1 MFEHI
6 LQEIQQHD
14 TIILHRHSKPDGD
27 AMGSQIGL
35 KHLLRENFPCM
46 PLAMNPGSSAS
57 WRIPPWTPSKTAPM
71 KAPWL

>member
-35 KHLLRENFPCM
+35 KHLLRENFPAAVAEANIEVF
-46 PLAMNPGSSAS
+46 LRAIGE
-57 WRIPPWTPSKTAPM
+57 
-71 KAPWL
+71 